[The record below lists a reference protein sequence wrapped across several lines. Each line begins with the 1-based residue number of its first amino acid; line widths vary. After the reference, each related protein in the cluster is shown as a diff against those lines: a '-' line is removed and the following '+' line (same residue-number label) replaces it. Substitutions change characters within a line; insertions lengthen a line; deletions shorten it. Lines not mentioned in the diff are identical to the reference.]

1 MSSEEDSVFD
11 RAMRFFRGH
20 TRAYRQVFN
29 RQSPAVQYV
38 LADMEEFCCANR
50 TTVGATDRDLAVR
63 EGRRQVWLRLQR
75 ALNLTPEEMFAL
87 ARRKDQINA

>member
-1 MSSEEDSVFD
+1 MID
-11 RAMRFFRGH
+11 RAMRYIRGH
-20 TRAYRQVFN
+20 KRAYEQVFN

-38 LADMEEFCCANR
+38 LADIEDFCCANR
-50 TTVGATDRDLAVR
+50 TTATGNSDRDLAIR